1 MNVKALYWFLK
12 SFVVAPVLRLLFRPH
27 VEGEEHIPRTGPVIL
42 AINHLAAI
50 DSFFIPILLRRR
62 ISFLAKSQ
70 YFTGKGVIGFLTK
83 HFLLGVGQLPIDRS
97 GGTASANSLNSGLK
111 ALAEGNVL
119 GIYPEGTRSPDGRL
133 YRGKTGIARMALT
146 AGVPVVPI
154 SIQGTT
160 KIRPFPLRAT
170 IRVMIGDP
178 IDFTR
183 FEGFDNDRLILRS
196 VTDEVIYEILQLGE
210 QEYVDVYAST
220 IKNNSE
226 FDPTR

>member
-1 MNVKALYWFLK
+1 MKNVNALYSFLK
-12 SFVVAPVLRLLFRPH
+12 VFVVAPVLRAIFWPT

-62 ISFLAKSQ
+62 VSFLAKSH
-70 YFTGKGVIGFLTK
+70 YFTMSGPIGYLVK
-83 HFLLGVGQLPIDRS
+83 HFLLAVGQLPIDRS
-97 GGTASANSLNSGLK
+97 GGTASANSLNSGLA
-111 ALAEGNVL
+111 ALAAGGVL

-146 AGVPVVPI
+146 SGVPVVPM
-154 SIQGTT
+154 SIRGTGKIGFPHFG
-160 KIRPFPLRAT
+160 KIRVT
-170 IRVMIGDP
+170 IGDP

-183 FEGFDNDRLILRS
+183 FDGFDNDRLILRS
-196 VTDEVIYEILQLGE
+196 VTDEVIYEIMQLGE

-220 IKNNSE
+220 IKNNSD
-226 FDPTR
+226 FNPTR